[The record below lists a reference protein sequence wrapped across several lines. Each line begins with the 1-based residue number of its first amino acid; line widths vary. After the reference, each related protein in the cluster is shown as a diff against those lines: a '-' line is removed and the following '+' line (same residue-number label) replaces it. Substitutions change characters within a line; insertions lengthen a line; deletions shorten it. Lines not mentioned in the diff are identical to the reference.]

1 MWDQPVTVR
10 TPDHSQSDL
19 FDSTPR
25 RAPAQELRIAPQG
38 AAPLGK
44 EQQTFNRL
52 VRKVEILREKLAGW
66 AAFEPQH
73 HRRVAE
79 DLMPVLKQLRAAR
92 RETILTLARILAG
105 KAAGGRPGKAEQRNI
120 ENHLLELAVAHLED
134 DPQDAEIIALHDQ
147 YADIGFA
154 EDQELDRELAR
165 GMAAQMFGVELE
177 DHELGGSVEDAM
189 AAAAAKAR
197 QAAEE
202 QAEAAR
208 SRRAERSRA
217 GGGGTGKA
225 AASEQAAKEA
235 SQSVRE
241 VFRKLASALHPDR
254 AGDEAERVRRHE
266 LMQRVNHAYDEG
278 DLLTLLTLQLETE
291 QIDAAH
297 LARVSTARL
306 GHYNKVLREQV
317 RELEQELAGITAHYS
332 VLVGR
337 PPALVTPDMVQQG
350 LKREIAGLK
359 RDVKD
364 LKAHHA
370 MLLDPAARKR
380 WLQQHARE
388 MREEERLDGLLDA
401 FLDAPDAF
409 ADEDFDPFRGS
420 GRAPGRGRKRAG
432 RRR

>member
-1 MWDQPVTVR
+1 MTVR
-10 TPDHSQSDL
+10 KPGRSQADL
-19 FDSTPR
+19 FDAAPR
-25 RAPAQELRIAPQG
+25 PAPAQELRIAPRG

-52 VRKVEILREKLAGW
+52 VRKVEILREKLAEW

-73 HRRVAE
+73 HRRVTE
-79 DLMPVLKQLRAAR
+79 DLMPVLKQLGAAR
-92 RETILTLARILAG
+92 RETILTLARILEG
-105 KAAGGRPGKAEQRNI
+105 KAAGGRPGKVEQRNLVH
-120 ENHLLELAVAHLED
+120 HLLELARAQLED
-134 DPQDAEIIALHDQ
+134 DPQDEQIIALHDQ

-165 GMAAQMFGVELE
+165 GMVEQMFGVELE
-177 DHELGGSVEDAM
+177 EHELGGSVEEAM

-197 QAAEE
+197 QAAEAE
-202 QAEAAR
+202 AEAAR
-208 SRRAERSRA
+208 ARRAAGSKARTRA
-217 GGGGTGKA
+217 TDKA

-254 AGDEAERVRRHE
+254 AGDEVERARRHE

-317 RELEQELAGITAHYS
+317 RELEQELGGITGHFARLTGQS
-332 VLVGR
+332 
-337 PPALVTPDMVQQG
+337 PAVVTPAAVQQS
-350 LKREIAGLK
+350 LNREIVELK
-359 RDVKD
+359 RDIKA
-364 LKAHHA
+364 LKAHHV
-370 MLLDPAARKR
+370 MLQEPAQRKR
-380 WLQQHARE
+380 WLQQYARDL
-388 MREEERLDGLLDA
+388 REEERLDGLLDA

-409 ADEDFDPFRGS
+409 VDMDFDPFRGPRS
-420 GRAPGRGRKRAG
+420 APKRGRKR
-432 RRR
+432 RR

>member
-1 MWDQPVTVR
+1 MTASKPH
-10 TPDHSQSDL
+10 HSQTDL
-19 FDSTPR
+19 FDASPR
-25 RAPAQELRIAPQG
+25 PPPAQELRIAPQG

-52 VRKVEILREKLAGW
+52 VRKVEILREKLAEW

-73 HRRVAE
+73 HRCVAK
-79 DLMPVLKQLRAAR
+79 DLMPVLKQLGAAR
-92 RETILTLARILAG
+92 RETILTLARILEG
-105 KAAGGRPGKAEQRNI
+105 KAAGGRPGKVEQRNLVH
-120 ENHLLELAVAHLED
+120 HLLELARAQLED
-134 DPQDAEIIALHDQ
+134 DPQDEQIIALHDQ

-165 GMAAQMFGVELE
+165 GMAEQMFGVELE
-177 DHELGGSVEDAM
+177 EHELGSSVEEAM

-202 QAEAAR
+202 EAQAAR
-208 SRRAERSRA
+208 ARRAAGAKARTRA
-217 GGGGTGKA
+217 TDKA
-225 AASEQAAKEA
+225 AAAEQAAKEA

-254 AGDEAERVRRHE
+254 AGDEVERARRHE

-306 GHYNKVLREQV
+306 GHYNKVLREQL
-317 RELEQELAGITAHYS
+317 RELEQELAGITGHFAG
-332 VLVGR
+332 LTGQA
-337 PPALVTPDMVQQG
+337 PAVVTPASVQHA
-350 LKREIAGLK
+350 LKRELAELK
-359 RDVKD
+359 RAVKA

-370 MLLDPAARKR
+370 MMQEPAQRKR
-380 WLQQHARE
+380 WLQQYARDL
-388 MREEERLDGLLDA
+388 REEERLDGLLDA

-409 ADEDFDPFRGS
+409 VDMDFDPFRGPGS
-420 GRAPGRGRKRAG
+420 APRRGRKR
-432 RRR
+432 RR

>member
-1 MWDQPVTVR
+1 MTVR
-10 TPDHSQSDL
+10 KPGRSQADL
-19 FDSTPR
+19 FDAAPR
-25 RAPAQELRIAPQG
+25 PAPAQELRIAPQG

-52 VRKVEILREKLAGW
+52 VRKVEILREKLAEW

-73 HRRVAE
+73 HRRVTE
-79 DLMPVLKQLRAAR
+79 DLMPVLKQLGAAR
-92 RETILTLARILAG
+92 RETILTLARILEG
-105 KAAGGRPGKAEQRNI
+105 KTAGGRPGKVEQRNLVH
-120 ENHLLELAVAHLED
+120 HLLELARAQLED
-134 DPQDAEIIALHDQ
+134 DPQDEQIIALHDQ

-165 GMAAQMFGVELE
+165 GMAEQMFGVELE
-177 DHELGGSVEDAM
+177 EHELGGSVEEAM

-197 QAAEE
+197 QAAEAE
-202 QAEAAR
+202 AEAAR
-208 SRRAERSRA
+208 ARRAAGSKARTRA
-217 GGGGTGKA
+217 TDKA

-254 AGDEAERVRRHE
+254 AGDEVERARRHE

-317 RELEQELAGITAHYS
+317 RELEQELGGITGHFARLTGQS
-332 VLVGR
+332 
-337 PPALVTPDMVQQG
+337 PAVVTP
-350 LKREIAGLK
+350 
-359 RDVKD
+359 
-364 LKAHHA
+364 
-370 MLLDPAARKR
+370 AAVV
-380 WLQQHARE
+380 
-388 MREEERLDGLLDA
+388 
-401 FLDAPDAF
+401 
-409 ADEDFDPFRGS
+409 S
-420 GRAPGRGRKRAG
+420 
-432 RRR
+432 

>member
-10 TPDHSQSDL
+10 TPDHSQSDF

-52 VRKVEILREKLAGW
+52 VRKVEILREKLAEW

-73 HRRVAE
+73 HRRVVSE
-79 DLMPVLKQLRAAR
+79 LMPLLRQLGEERRA
-92 RETILTLARILAG
+92 TILTLARILAG

-120 ENHLLELAVAHLED
+120 ENHLLELACAHLED
-134 DPQDAEIIALHDQ
+134 DPQDAEIVAIHDQ
-147 YADIGFA
+147 YAGIGFA

-165 GMAAQMFGVELE
+165 GMVAQMFGVELE
-177 DHELGGSVEDAM
+177 DHELGGSVEDAI
-189 AAAAAKAR
+189 AAGAAKAR

-217 GGGGTGKA
+217 RAGATDKA
-225 AASEQAAKEA
+225 TASEQAAKEV

-254 AGDEAERVRRHE
+254 AGDEAERLRRHE

-297 LARVSTARL
+297 LAGVSRVRL
-306 GHYNKVLREQV
+306 GHYNKVLRDQV
-317 RELEQELAGITAHYS
+317 RELEQELAGITVHFARLTGQS
-332 VLVGR
+332 
-337 PPALVTPDMVQQG
+337 PANVTPAAVQHG
-350 LKREIAGLK
+350 LKRELAELK
-359 RDVKD
+359 QDIKG

-370 MLLDPAARKR
+370 LMQDPAARKR
-380 WLQQHARE
+380 WLQQHARDV
-388 MREEERLDGLLDA
+388 REDERLDGLLDA

-409 ADEDFDPFRGS
+409 VDAHFDPFRGPGS
-420 GRAPGRGRKRAG
+420 APGRGRKR
-432 RRR
+432 RR